1 MEAKNWQNLGMKA
14 KSEVFLY
21 QLLGLGNK
29 RHCTA
34 KQTIEKIWRKIQV
47 RFNVAYNFLHYYR
60 GPPAGHFPVRR
71 RGTARL
77 GNAAA

>member
-34 KQTIEKIWRKIQV
+34 KQTIEKIWRKIKETRSGLMFFIISYIITGDPQ
-47 RFNVAYNFLHYYR
+47 LDIS
-60 GPPAGHFPVRR
+60 P
-71 RGTARL
+71 
-77 GNAAA
+77 